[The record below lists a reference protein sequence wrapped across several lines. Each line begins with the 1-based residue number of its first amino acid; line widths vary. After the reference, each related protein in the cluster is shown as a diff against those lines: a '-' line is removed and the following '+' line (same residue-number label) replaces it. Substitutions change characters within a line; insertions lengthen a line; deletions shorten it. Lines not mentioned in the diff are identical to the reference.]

1 MKSEMKIVCM
11 RRLCGGDG
19 RSASPST
26 PRTVLDIT
34 NWPIRNTDAT
44 HRVVG
49 CYLCARTAHSLLR
62 ISYYT
67 CVLMNLQTHWWRGA
81 MVKLKGTKTVAGPYL
96 TLPLH
101 IHILYFVNSK
111 TVWPLLLLLL
121 ALLLT
126 HREKGAQRKIKIYRK
141 CLKLFHFSTY
151 SWAFLKTLKTLPTYT
166 DTHTHTAH
174 ARSPPPRTHIYKTK
188 KEKRKWKS
196 IGRRLIITDGGEA
209 NEAEMV
215 FRLCF
220 LSMPRITCTHIC
232 CCWCWMWKRQA
243 SRLLVMFRISTECEA
258 AWGGGEGGRRGPH
271 ILCCRRTLFYLR
283 VCLCLCAACQL
294 INWIRHIIQD
304 CTYTHADSSLCVV
317 FDDHVAGL
325 LGGRVDG
332 RTDGRMAWAEHGEKD
347 IKKNVHVKNQKK
359 KHKHTLTR
367 PRNEVEKCWSWNRSR
382 ALYAIATLP
391 KNSIALRAV
400 CADGDGLSGYH
411 YGEWR

>member
-1 MKSEMKIVCM
+1 
-11 RRLCGGDG
+11 
-19 RSASPST
+19 
-26 PRTVLDIT
+26 
-34 NWPIRNTDAT
+34 
-44 HRVVG
+44 
-49 CYLCARTAHSLLR
+49 
-62 ISYYT
+62 
-67 CVLMNLQTHWWRGA
+67 

-220 LSMPRITCTHIC
+220 LSMPRITCTHLL
-232 CCWCWMWKRQA
+232 
-243 SRLLVMFRISTECEA
+243 LLVLDVKKTGLKIACYVSNIHRMWSGG
-258 AWGGGEGGRRGPH
+258 GGGEGGRKGPH

-304 CTYTHADSSLCVV
+304 CTYTHADNSVCVV

-325 LGGRVDG
+325 LGGRTDG
-332 RTDGRMAWAEHGEKD
+332 RTDGMSRTWREGHKEK
-347 IKKNVHVKNQKK
+347 
-359 KHKHTLTR
+359 
-367 PRNEVEKCWSWNRSR
+367 R
-382 ALYAIATLP
+382 A
-391 KNSIALRAV
+391 
-400 CADGDGLSGYH
+400 C
-411 YGEWR
+411 